1 MANSE
6 EGTLRIR
13 LLALGVYIFALGA
26 LLSTNTFADQ
36 KIVKYVINDDAIE
49 KSLTGKAGNPENG
62 RKLVINRKKGN
73 CLACHMMPIY
83 EQQFHGNVGPRLHGV
98 GSRLTEGQ
106 IRLQIV
112 NSKVLNENAIMPAF
126 YVNTGFKRVLKKFK
140 GKTLLSAAEVE
151 DLVAYTF
158 SLK

>member
-1 MANSE
+1 MKI
-6 EGTLRIR
+6 RIQ
-13 LLALGVYIFALGA
+13 ALGVLVVAFGLA
-26 LLSTNTFADQ
+26 LSTNAIAGQ
-36 KIVKYVINDDAIE
+36 KKLVKYVIDDNAIS
-49 KSLTGKAGNPENG
+49 KSLTGKAGNPESG
-62 RKLVINRKKGN
+62 RKLAINRKKGN
-73 CLACHMMPIY
+73 CLACHKMPIY

-112 NSKVLNENAIMPAF
+112 NSKVLNEGTIMPAF

-140 GKTLLSAAEVE
+140 GKSMLSAAEIE
-151 DLVAYTF
+151 DLVAYTV

>member
-1 MANSE
+1 M
-6 EGTLRIR
+6 GIRI
-13 LLALGVYIFALGA
+13 LALGVFVFALG
-26 LLSTNTFADQ
+26 LVLNTNTYADQ
-36 KIVKYVINDDAIE
+36 NKLVKYVINDDAIS
-49 KSLTGKAGNPENG
+49 KSLTGKVGNPENG

-112 NSKVLNENAIMPAF
+112 NSKVLNENAIMPSF
-126 YVNTGFKRVLKKFK
+126 YVNSGFNRVLKKFK
-140 GKTLLSAAEVE
+140 GKSLLTAAEIE
-151 DLVAYTF
+151 DLVAYTV

>member
-1 MANSE
+1 ME
-6 EGTLRIR
+6 IRIQAFGV
-13 LLALGVYIFALGA
+13 LVVAFGLA
-26 LLSTNTFADQ
+26 LSTNAIAGQ
-36 KIVKYVINDDAIE
+36 KKLVKYVINDNAIS
-49 KSLTGKAGNPENG
+49 KSLTGKPGNAASG
-62 RKLVINRKKGN
+62 RKLAINRKKGN
-73 CLACHMMPIY
+73 CLACHKMPIY

-112 NSKVLNENAIMPAF
+112 NSKVLNEGTIMPAF

-140 GKTLLSAAEVE
+140 GKSMLSAAEIE
-151 DLVAYTF
+151 DLVAYTV